1 MQNTKTYQN
10 HQKKKN
16 VEINYDARCKV
27 ILLGGGTGWKILR
40 VLSTVLHGYE
50 ALWTVGVRY
59 FTVIVHSYE
68 ITPRIYNCV

>member
-27 ILLGGGTGWKILR
+27 ILLSGGTGWKILR

-50 ALWTVGVRY
+50 AL
-59 FTVIVHSYE
+59 
-68 ITPRIYNCV
+68 